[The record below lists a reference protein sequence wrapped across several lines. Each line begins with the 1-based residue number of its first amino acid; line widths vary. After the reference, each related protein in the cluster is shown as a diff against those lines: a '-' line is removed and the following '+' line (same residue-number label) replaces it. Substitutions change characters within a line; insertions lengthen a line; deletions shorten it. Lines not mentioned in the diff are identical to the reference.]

1 MLAMDKINDIR
12 NRYYRKGENI
22 SEIAKSMQL
31 DRKTV
36 QKYVDKNDFNEP
48 EQKPLS
54 EQGLCPKL
62 EPYKSIID
70 KWLEEDKQAPRKQRH
85 TAKRVFNRLK
95 EEVREFDCSYRTV
108 ATYYAVKHSEI
119 YSGIKEGFL
128 PLEHRPGEVQVDF
141 GAADF
146 WENGRLISGKYLE
159 VSFPYSNKGYL
170 QLFYGENIECLLEGL
185 DAIFRYIGAV
195 PEEAWFDNTKTIVTK
210 IIKGGGREITERFNR
225 FKEHYRFQA
234 VFMNPGE
241 GHEKGNV
248 ENKVGY
254 HRRNLLVPVPRFISL
269 SDYNQQLLKEC
280 DDDAKRDHY
289 RYNETI
295 EQRFAEDLKHCHP
308 LPEIE
313 FDTSGKTTSKTN
325 GWGKFYLNKEM
336 HEYSVSPK
344 HANMVV
350 NVKLTSSLVIV
361 MDENFRE
368 IVRHNRL
375 YGDIKQQSMEW
386 LPYLKQ
392 LSKRPRALKYSGIY
406 KMMPST
412 MKQFIEGC
420 TGTETGKVLK
430 LLAELMDRTGF
441 ASAVNTVNQA
451 LCYGASD
458 ADSLKNLYRRI
469 YSDIPKLP
477 PMLLE
482 PEIPNVGQ
490 METNLIA
497 YDTLLK
503 KGGSANV

>member
-1 MLAMDKINDIR
+1 
-12 NRYYRKGENI
+12 
-22 SEIAKSMQL
+22 
-31 DRKTV
+31 
-36 QKYVDKNDFNEP
+36 
-48 EQKPLS
+48 
-54 EQGLCPKL
+54 
-62 EPYKSIID
+62 
-70 KWLEEDKQAPRKQRH
+70 
-85 TAKRVFNRLK
+85 
-95 EEVREFDCSYRTV
+95 
-108 ATYYAVKHSEI
+108 
-119 YSGIKEGFL
+119 
-128 PLEHRPGEVQVDF
+128 
-141 GAADF
+141 
-146 WENGRLISGKYLE
+146 
-159 VSFPYSNKGYL
+159 
-170 QLFYGENIECLLEGL
+170 
-185 DAIFRYIGAV
+185 
-195 PEEAWFDNTKTIVTK
+195 
-210 IIKGGGREITERFNR
+210 
-225 FKEHYRFQA
+225 
-234 VFMNPGE
+234 
-241 GHEKGNV
+241 
-248 ENKVGY
+248 
-254 HRRNLLVPVPRFISL
+254 
-269 SDYNQQLLKEC
+269 
-280 DDDAKRDHY
+280 
-289 RYNETI
+289 
-295 EQRFAEDLKHCHP
+295 
-308 LPEIE
+308 
-313 FDTSGKTTSKTN
+313 
-325 GWGKFYLNKEM
+325 M